1 MAKSVRFDP
10 AHSHEDGWIE
20 MSMLSVGQEFEHPDG
35 GRTRVEDFD
44 TRNDQ
49 LIPDS
54 SRPLSYDEGFV
65 RLVDEQT
72 TEVGD

>member
-1 MAKSVRFDP
+1 
-10 AHSHEDGWIE
+10 
-20 MSMLSVGQEFEHPDG
+20 MLSVGQEFEHPDG

-49 LIPDS
+49 LIPES
-54 SRPLSYDEGFV
+54 GRPLSYDEGFV